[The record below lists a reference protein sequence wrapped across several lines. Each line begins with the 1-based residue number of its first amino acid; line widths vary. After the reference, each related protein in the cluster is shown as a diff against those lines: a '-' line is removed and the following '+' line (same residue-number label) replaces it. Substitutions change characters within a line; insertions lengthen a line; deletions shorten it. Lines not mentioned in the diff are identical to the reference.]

1 MIPDMKELRLA
12 ARFRSHSRETIRN
25 VMTATNEETPLK
37 IGQAASKLGL
47 KSYVLR
53 YWETEFSMLKPIR
66 TESGQRLYG
75 PEQMR
80 MLEEIRSLLYEE
92 GLTIEGA
99 RKRLESGEERDTLAE
114 VRNELREIAKLL
126 E

>member
-1 MIPDMKELRLA
+1 
-12 ARFRSHSRETIRN
+12 
-25 VMTATNEETPLK
+25 MTATNEETPLK

>member
-1 MIPDMKELRLA
+1 
-12 ARFRSHSRETIRN
+12 
-25 VMTATNEETPLK
+25 MTATNEDRPLK

-53 YWETEFSMLKPIR
+53 YWETEFSMLRPIR

-99 RKRLESGEERDTLAE
+99 RRRLESGEERDTLAE
-114 VRNELREIAKLL
+114 VRHELMEIARLL